1 MRKLLSLAIVIGV
14 LGCGGSDSTAPDQA
28 VLGDY
33 LLTQVNGQ
41 ATPMIYVQ
49 DITGKVEILGGS
61 MTLRSDHTYNQTL
74 SVRTTRP
81 DGTTQTSPIVE
92 NGTFTANSQQ
102 IIFTIPGSGSVSPLS
117 YPADVAGTVVT
128 YTFQTDTYRFEKQ

>member
-1 MRKLLSLAIVIGV
+1 MVIGV

-41 ATPMIYVQ
+41 ATPMVYVQ
-49 DITGKVEILGGS
+49 DVTGKVEILGGS
-61 MTLRSDHTYNQTL
+61 MALRSDHTYNQTL
-74 SVRTTRP
+74 SVKITRQ

-92 NGTFTANSQQ
+92 NGTFTANSQR
-102 IIFTIPGSGSVSPLS
+102 IIFTIPASGSASALS
-117 YPADVAGTVVT
+117 YQADVAGSVVT
-128 YTFQTDTYRFEKQ
+128 YTFQADTYRFDKQ